1 MAEKDKRSY
10 NILAMEGITD
20 QEYVDNFGV
29 PQELAYTKGI
39 NKWLI
44 EDTYNKNVEAEHR
57 KAIKQG
63 RTEEEAMM
71 FAKEVADEVIFMDE
85 GMIVEKNTTKEF
97 FANPKSDRTK
107 LFLSQKALPIRSA
120 SFWSRLVSES

>member
-44 EDTYNKNVEAEHR
+44 EDTYKKNVEAEHR

-71 FAKEVADEVIFMDE
+71 FAKEVADKGRKD
-85 GMIVEKNTTKEF
+85 
-97 FANPKSDRTK
+97 AWRS
-107 LFLSQKALPIRSA
+107 LSKAQKARGY
-120 SFWSRLVSES
+120 